1 MFLGCSGTTS
11 LGGKWLFLYLL
22 PRPRVR
28 CDESAERSAR
38 RGGSLHWQPVS
49 LQRSHGVRR
58 HTQTFSGSSPP
69 SDEVRYF
76 GRG

>member
-1 MFLGCSGTTS
+1 MFLGCSGTMS
-11 LGGKWLFLYLL
+11 LGGKWVFFISCLVPACVATSL
-22 PRPRVR
+22 P
-28 CDESAERSAR
+28 SAR
-38 RGGSLHWQPVS
+38 RGAVSLHWQHVS

-76 GRG
+76 GWG